1 MHCQFGSQHSTG
13 FWESPLELVL
23 EMFLFSF
30 VDTLAMFNF
39 LAFHHAYH
47 HYTS

>member
-23 EMFLFSF
+23 EMSLYSKRDCVAFAVFLS
-30 VDTLAMFNF
+30 V
-39 LAFHHAYH
+39 
-47 HYTS
+47 

>member
-23 EMFLFSF
+23 EMSLYSKSKY
-30 VDTLAMFNF
+30 
-39 LAFHHAYH
+39 FHHEQ
-47 HYTS
+47 YTLLATLQG